1 MVTGESLEK
10 SKLKTFLLLTESE
23 SDSIVAF
30 LYRKFLP
37 IVPKPNPKK
46 QMKNMLALA
55 AAVAL
60 NSVTAN
66 AAYIVTADSGDAT
79 QPSSSRVYGTSF
91 TTNAPTVLDKFAVY
105 DYSGHQGAGW
115 TSTNAK
121 TVSLYSLSGGS
132 YSQIATLSLP
142 TAPATTINTLVGTE
156 DFRVASFTG
165 LGVLPVGTYYIGLSE
180 VKPSGQ
186 AKFDGYVLAETP
198 VQQPAF
204 GLASYSFSR
213 LANSFS
219 AVPASFIPSDLVT
232 FNGVGVIPSLVNVPE
247 AGSSVMALALG
258 AMVVRF
264 RSRRA

>member
-10 SKLKTFLLLTESE
+10 FKLKTFLLLTESE
-23 SDSIVAF
+23 SDSNVAS
-30 LYRKFLP
+30 LYRKFLS

-60 NSVTAN
+60 TSVTAN
-66 AAYIVTADSGDAT
+66 AAYIVTADNDGTT
-79 QPSSSRVYGTSF
+79 QPVTSRVYGTSF
-91 TTNAPTVLDKFAVY
+91 TTNAPTILDKFAVY
-105 DYSGHQGAGW
+105 DFSGHEGAGW
-115 TSTNAK
+115 TSNNAK
-121 TVSLYSLSGGS
+121 MVSLYSLSGGS

-142 TAPATTINTLVGTE
+142 TAPATTINTLVGAE
-156 DFRVASFTG
+156 DFRVASFAG
-165 LGVLPVGTYYIGLSE
+165 LGVLPVGTYFIGLSE
-180 VKPSGQ
+180 VKPVGQ
-186 AKFDGYVLAETP
+186 QKFDGYVNTDSP

-204 GLASYSFSR
+204 GLASYSFNR
-213 LANSFS
+213 LASSFT
-219 AVPASFIPSDLVT
+219 AVPSNFIPSDLVT